1 MDRRVQKT
9 ISLMKEYLPRGWPAG
24 RLAKFVNLSP
34 SRLHQLFK
42 EETGLPPAKY
52 LRLLRM
58 KRAGEL
64 LETSY
69 LSVKEVM
76 AKVGVTDESHFVRDF
91 KKTYGLTP
99 AKYRERFQSGP
110 EADARGELPWPSTPP
125 AAAPFSSVSAAAPP
139 LLLRRTSHP
148 RQLREDNAPLLQAKK
163 KRELLALLLQ
173 RHAAFAQQTT
183 AITDYLARSLSGP
196 DPIIYRPRKSA
207 VSRRL
212 PPSAGRRLTR
222 PPAGPQSLR
231 RPQRR
236 PRAGLPKNKGQ

>member
-1 MDRRVQKT
+1 MDQRVQKT
-9 ISLMKEYLPRGWPAG
+9 ISLMKEHLHKGWPAG

-58 KRAGEL
+58 KVAGEL

-91 KKTYGLTP
+91 KKSYGLSP
-99 AKYRERFQSGP
+99 AKYRERFQSRAKVVERAVHTRP
-110 EADARGELPWPSTPP
+110 RRPP
-125 AAAPFSSVSAAAPP
+125 AAVSP

-148 RQLREDNAPLLQAKK
+148 RQLTEDSSPLLQARK
-163 KRELLALLLQ
+163 KRELLALLFE
-173 RHAAFAQQTT
+173 RHAMFAEQTT
-183 AITDYLARSLSGP
+183 AITDSVARNLSGQH
-196 DPIIYRPRKSA
+196 PISYRPRKSA
-207 VSRRL
+207 VSRRP
-212 PPSAGRRLTR
+212 PPSAGGRH
-222 PPAGPQSLR
+222 PAGP
-231 RPQRR
+231 R
-236 PRAGLPKNKGQ
+236 PRRRPKNKVQ

>member
-1 MDRRVQKT
+1 
-9 ISLMKEYLPRGWPAG
+9 MKEYLHKGWPAG
-24 RLAKFVNLSP
+24 RLAKFVNLSS

-58 KRAGEL
+58 KHAGEL

-99 AKYRERFQSGP
+99 ARYRERFQSGP
-110 EADARGELPWPSTPP
+110 KVDARAGHLRSPRSP
-125 AAAPFSSVSAAAPP
+125 AAPFSSVPAAAPP

-148 RQLREDNAPLLQAKK
+148 RQLTEDNSPLLQAKK
-163 KRELLALLLQ
+163 KRELLALLFQ

-183 AITDYLARSLSGP
+183 VITDHLARNLSGLS
-196 DPIIYRPRKSA
+196 PILYQPRKSA
-207 VSRRL
+207 VSRRP
-212 PPSAGRRLTR
+212 PPSGARRQSR
-222 PPAGPQSLR
+222 PPAGPRSLR
-231 RPQRR
+231 RPQRL
-236 PRAGLPKNKGQ
+236 RAGLRKNKVQ

>member
-9 ISLMKEYLPRGWPAG
+9 ISLMKENLHRGWQAAS
-24 RLAKFVNLSP
+24 LAKFVNLSP

-58 KRAGEL
+58 RRAGEL

-91 KKTYGLTP
+91 KKSYGLTP
-99 AKYRERFQSGP
+99 ARYRERVRSRP
-110 EADARGELPWPSTPP
+110 KVDEREAHARPP
-125 AAAPFSSVSAAAPP
+125 AAPFPAASP

-148 RQLREDNAPLLQAKK
+148 RQLAEDDSPLFQARK
-163 KRELLALLLQ
+163 KRELLALLSE
-173 RHAAFAQQTT
+173 RHAAFAEQTT
-183 AITDYLARSLSGP
+183 VITDSLARNLPGQH
-196 DPIIYRPRKSA
+196 PISYRPRKSA
-207 VSRRL
+207 VSRRP
-212 PPSAGRRLTR
+212 PPSAGGRH
-222 PPAGPQSLR
+222 PAGP
-231 RPQRR
+231 R
-236 PRAGLPKNKGQ
+236 PRRRPKNKGQ

>member
-1 MDRRVQKT
+1 MDQRVQKT
-9 ISLMKEYLPRGWPAG
+9 ISLMKEHLHKGWPAG

-64 LETSY
+64 LETTY

-99 AKYRERFQSGP
+99 AKYRERLQSGP
-110 EADARGELPWPSTPP
+110 KLDARAGHTPP
-125 AAAPFSSVSAAAPP
+125 KRPHAARSPISP

-148 RQLREDNAPLLQAKK
+148 RQLTEDDSPLLQARK
-163 KRELLALLLQ
+163 KREVLALLHR
-173 RHAAFAQQTT
+173 RHATFAEQTT
-183 AITDYLARSLSGP
+183 VISDNMARSLSGLP
-196 DPIIYRPRKSA
+196 PISYRPRKSA
-207 VSRRL
+207 ISRRP
-212 PPSAGRRLTR
+212 PPSG
-222 PPAGPQSLR
+222 GPRSRR
-231 RPQRR
+231 RPQ
-236 PRAGLPKNKGQ
+236 

>member
-9 ISLMKEYLPRGWPAG
+9 ISLMKEYLHRGWPAG
-24 RLAKFVNLSP
+24 RLAKFVNLSS

-58 KRAGEL
+58 ERAAEL

-99 AKYRERFQSGP
+99 AKYRE
-110 EADARGELPWPSTPP
+110 
-125 AAAPFSSVSAAAPP
+125 
-139 LLLRRTSHP
+139 
-148 RQLREDNAPLLQAKK
+148 
-163 KRELLALLLQ
+163 
-173 RHAAFAQQTT
+173 
-183 AITDYLARSLSGP
+183 
-196 DPIIYRPRKSA
+196 
-207 VSRRL
+207 
-212 PPSAGRRLTR
+212 
-222 PPAGPQSLR
+222 
-231 RPQRR
+231 
-236 PRAGLPKNKGQ
+236 

>member
-1 MDRRVQKT
+1 MDQRVQKT
-9 ISLMKEYLPRGWPAG
+9 ISLMKENLHRGWPAG
-24 RLAKFVNLSP
+24 RLAKFVNLSS

-58 KRAGEL
+58 ERAVEL

-99 AKYRERFQSGP
+99 ARYRERFRSGP
-110 EADARGELPWPSTPP
+110 RVDARAGHARPP
-125 AAAPFSSVSAAAPP
+125 RPPAAPFSLAHAAVSP

-148 RQLREDNAPLLQAKK
+148 RQLTEDNSPLLQAKR
-163 KRELLALLLQ
+163 KRELLALLFQ
-173 RHAAFAQQTT
+173 RHAAFAEQTT
-183 AITDYLARSLSGP
+183 AITGSMARNLSGLH
-196 DPIIYRPRKSA
+196 PISYRPRKSV
-207 VSRRL
+207 VSRRP
-212 PPSAGRRLTR
+212 PPSAGGRQSR
-222 PPAGPQSLR
+222 PPAGPRSR
-231 RPQRR
+231 RRTQR